1 MRLPRSTRALSCL
14 LLAWALSTLSPAGAS
29 ALADGVP
36 LLGVGAGAGAPSA
49 PASPAARVVPV
60 PPVPAAPS
68 PPNPDSEVFGARLFT
83 GAFAREGAAL
93 FNPDYVIATGDTLQ
107 VRLWGAFNF
116 DAPLVVDPQGN
127 VFLPNVGPVAVRGV
141 RNAELQQIV
150 EAAVRRVY
158 RANVSSYASLADAQP
173 VRVFVSGFV
182 VRPGQYSGTSMDSL
196 LHYLDQAGGIDP
208 ERGSFLDVQ
217 VRRGAAL
224 RGRVNLYDFLLDG
237 RLPALQLASGD
248 VIFVPPRQNTVRVS
262 GLAAN
267 PKRFEFSGAERTV
280 ADFVALAR
288 PQAAATHVR
297 ITRNTGTVRHT
308 DYHPL
313 SESGSVTVANG
324 DELEFTADKKTG
336 TITVRVEGEHDSAQ
350 EYVLPYGSRL
360 GDVFSRIRLNERSQ
374 PQNLQLFRQSV
385 KLRQKELL
393 ATSLRSLEASLLTA
407 RSGSGEEANLRQ
419 QEAKL
424 MLQWVERAR
433 LVEPLGQVLVASDP
447 NRDQL
452 LLENGDV
459 LRIPTSDGLVLV
471 NGEVLFPNAVAH
483 QPGLTLGDYIE
494 RAGGFTQNAD
504 HSRVVLARVNGSF
517 EQSEARRLS
526 DATRVNPGDQVL
538 VLPKVDQKNRQF
550 ALDLTRILSQ
560 IAITAGVVLG
570 IR

>member
-1 MRLPRSTRALSCL
+1 MRLSRSTCFLSCW
-14 LLAWALSTLSPAGAS
+14 LLAWALPALSPAIAAS
-29 ALADGVP
+29 PVDAVP
-36 LLGVGAGAGAPSA
+36 LLGEVNSTA
-49 PASPAARVVPV
+49 PAVTPPARMAPDQPVVVAPLPPAREH
-60 PPVPAAPS
+60 
-68 PPNPDSEVFGARLFT
+68 EVFGAQLFT

-141 RNAELQQIV
+141 RNADLQQIV

-158 RANVSSYASLADAQP
+158 RANVASYASLADAQP

-182 VRPGQYSGTSMDSL
+182 ARPGQYSGTSMDSL

-224 RGRVNLYDFLLDG
+224 RGRANLYDFLLDG

-248 VIFVPPRQNTVRVS
+248 VIFVPPRQSTVRVS
-262 GLAAN
+262 GLAAIA
-267 PKRFEFSGAERTV
+267 KRFEFSGSERTV
-280 ADFVALAR
+280 ADFIALAR
-288 PQAAATHVR
+288 PQASATHVR
-297 ITRNTGTVRHT
+297 VTRNAGSVRHT

-313 SESGSVTVANG
+313 SEAHSVAVANG
-324 DELEFTADKKTG
+324 DDIEFTADQKTG

-360 GDVFSRIRLNERSQ
+360 GDVLARIRLNERSQ

-385 KLRQKELL
+385 KLRQKALL

-433 LVEPLGQVLVASDP
+433 QIEPLGQVLVASDP
-447 NRDQL
+447 NRKQL

-459 LRIPTSDGLVLV
+459 LRIPSRDGLVLV

-483 QPGLTLGDYIE
+483 QPALGLGDYIE

-504 HSRVVLARVNGSF
+504 HSRVVLARVDGRF
-517 EQSEARRLS
+517 EQSEAHRLS
-526 DATRVNPGDQVL
+526 EATRVNPGDQIL

-550 ALDLTRILSQ
+550 ALDLTRIVSQ

>member
-1 MRLPRSTRALSCL
+1 MRLPRSTRVLSRL
-14 LLAWALSTLSPAGAS
+14 LLAWSLSTLPPVGAS
-29 ALADGVP
+29 SLADGVP
-36 LLGVGAGAGAPSA
+36 LLGDGASAPTA

-60 PPVPAAPS
+60 PPVAAAALAPT
-68 PPNPDSEVFGARLFT
+68 PGSEVFGARLFT

-107 VRLWGAFNF
+107 VRLWGGFSF

-182 VRPGQYSGTSMDSL
+182 SRPGQYSGTSMDSL

-217 VRRGAAL
+217 VRRGTTL

-248 VIFVPPRQNTVRVS
+248 VIFVPPRQHTVRVR

-280 ADFVALAR
+280 ADFVTLAR

-313 SESGSVTVANG
+313 SEAGSVPVANG

-350 EYVLPYGSRL
+350 EYVVPYGSRL
-360 GDVFSRIRLNERSQ
+360 GEVLSRVRLNQRSQ

-393 ATSLRSLEASLLTA
+393 ATSLRSLEAALLTA
-407 RSGSGEEANLRQ
+407 RSGSGEEAQLRQ

-433 LVEPLGQVLVASDP
+433 QVEPLGQVLVASDP